1 MTSPAEIPKQIVV
14 TTQKQ
19 GAIGSVVGLFKG
31 VTMTIIRAGF
41 GVWETAFFLFPN
53 SLEGDFSPILKPEYV
68 WDTPDPTEQ

>member
-1 MTSPAEIPKQIVV
+1 
-14 TTQKQ
+14 
-19 GAIGSVVGLFKG
+19 